1 MSSHLSKG
9 SPPEKI
15 EQDETRVR
23 DPLVR
28 GFNYYTVFSM
38 NAKFCNS
45 RDSDSFPGSSPVQ
58 V

>member
-1 MSSHLSKG
+1 MSRHLSQG
-9 SPPEKI
+9 APPEKI

-23 DPLVR
+23 DSLVR
-28 GFNYYTVFSM
+28 GFNYYTVFSV

-45 RDSDSFPGSSPVQ
+45 QDLDPFPGSRPVQ